1 MHFLQEFLL
10 SKSLYTLSNN
20 TKQLNMLHHQ
30 MAQYLP
36 DSAFIRHSI
45 YVSLIHD
52 LPHDKNIS
60 PHSLN
65 VTCTLQDIQL
75 HKPS

>member
-1 MHFLQEFLL
+1 
-10 SKSLYTLSNN
+10 
-20 TKQLNMLHHQ
+20 